1 MPSPPSAHNS
11 VLPSALNIPLFN
23 KLRNKRIILASASPR
38 RVEIL
43 KAYGLSPEVVKSE
56 FPEELNHGDFDN
68 PGDYTV
74 ATATEKAIDVYS
86 KLVRESP
93 DDPPDLVIG
102 ADTVVV
108 LGSEASY
115 SILEKPRSKADQM
128 GMLTDFNGS
137 KVDVITAVTLVV
149 LIQMK
154 KGLDGRLFAPWS
166 RNSSLCDT
174 ASICSAQ
181 PQLANPGY
189 SLQSLVQSTK
199 VRKTVNFAHNSPQL
213 IRAYVDCG
221 EGIDR
226 AGGFAVQGLG
236 GMLIKGIE
244 GDYNNVVGFP
254 GQAFFEWLGTLADEG
269 TLCEMD

>member
-137 KVDVITAVTLVV
+137 KVDVITAVTL
-149 LIQMK
+149 
-154 KGLDGRLFAPWS
+154 
-166 RNSSLCDT
+166 
-174 ASICSAQ
+174 AQ

-199 VRKTVNFAHNSPQL
+199 VNFAHNSPQL

>member
-1 MPSPPSAHNS
+1 MPSPPPAHNS

-23 KLRNKRIILASASPR
+23 KLRNKRIILASSSPR
-38 RVEIL
+38 RLEIL
-43 KAYGLSPEVVKSE
+43 RAYGLGPEVVKSE

-74 ATATEKAIDVYS
+74 ATATEKVSGRRGRESVNEEGYMEWGEADI
-86 KLVRESP
+86 LFFESP

-115 SILEKPRSKADQM
+115 SILEKPRSTADQM

-137 KVDVITAVTLVV
+137 KVDVITAVTLV
-149 LIQMK
+149 
-154 KGLDGRLFAPWS
+154 
-166 RNSSLCDT
+166 
-174 ASICSAQ
+174 Q

-199 VRKTVNFAHNSPQL
+199 VNFAHNSPQL
-213 IRAYVDCG
+213 IKAYVECG

-254 GQAFFEWLGTLADEG
+254 GQAFFEWLSTLADEE